1 MRKNRKVL
9 LLIIVLFMLLEKNI
23 FAFEQLSEESYKG
36 ILTVKY
42 NVKESEEDEFL
53 NFIQN
58 RNGKEDI
65 KYELINF
72 HKTNNEN
79 NTKQVTKTI
88 SKNNLESNERSMIRQ
103 SVPEILNYSEDGY
116 IGNLKIASIEVDT
129 VNNGKYEEIEK
140 LDIPFDNAKIN
151 DLDNIDKEITQNG
164 KKYYLINV
172 EWQNDEIREVD
183 GNIIPISY
191 KGIKHYQT
199 VVEKENAETY
209 NAIIHYIGE
218 VELEDKMY
226 QYEVTYSENRIE
238 PTINEESIIEPEIE
252 KIENKK
258 NYAVPVIIISEIGIV
273 LITVLIISKK
283 KNSRR

>member
-129 VNNGKYEEIEK
+129 VNNGKYEEIEE

-238 PTINEESIIEPEIE
+238 PTINEGSIIEPEIE

-258 NYAVPVIIISEIGIV
+258 NYAVPVIIISGIGIV